1 MLHKEEQSQLNY
13 YSMETIQKL
22 IDFQFIK
29 TKKFLGLMLR
39 LYIFGFLGPFIL
51 SITFDNLVL

>member
-1 MLHKEEQSQLNY
+1 MLYKDDNTQLNY

-29 TKKFLGLMLR
+29 TKKFLVAHQPPWGAKKLLR
-39 LYIFGFLGPFIL
+39 AQF
-51 SITFDNLVL
+51 